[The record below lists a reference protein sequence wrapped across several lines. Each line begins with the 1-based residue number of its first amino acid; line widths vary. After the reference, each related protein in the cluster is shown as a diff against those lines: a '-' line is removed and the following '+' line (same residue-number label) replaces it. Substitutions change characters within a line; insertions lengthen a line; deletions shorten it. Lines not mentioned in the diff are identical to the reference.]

1 MQLYD
6 GATKLTDALMGWLN
20 GDINQRGVLCFGIG
34 LREKEFEEEEGSE
47 LETQGKKKKAPN

>member
-6 GATKLTDALMGWLN
+6 GATKLTDAVMGWLN
-20 GDINQRGVLCFGIG
+20 GDINQRGVLCFG

-47 LETQGKKKKAPN
+47 LESQGKKKGPN

>member
-6 GATKLTDALMGWLN
+6 GDTKLTDALMGWLN
-20 GDINQRGVLCFGIG
+20 GDIYQRGVLCFGIG

>member
-6 GATKLTDALMGWLN
+6 GDTKLTDALMGWLN
-20 GDINQRGVLCFGIG
+20 GDIYQRGVLCFGIG

-47 LETQGKKKKAPN
+47 LESWGKKKDPN